1 MEISQKSTLAKL
13 LATENITLEHKNVP
27 TAYFD
32 LKERKVVLPIF
43 KKEMSA
49 DLYDLLIGHE
59 VSHALNTPL
68 DGWHDSASTKGRGYK
83 SFLNVIEDAR
93 IERDIKKRFPGLT
106 KVFTEDIVNY
116 TSWISSGSAS
126 AISILS
132 L

>member
-93 IERDIKKRFPGLT
+93 IERDIKKRFPVTIDRG
-106 KVFTEDIVNY
+106 KVL
-116 TSWISSGSAS
+116 ISRSPIPKKSNS
-126 AISILS
+126 YNSRYPL
-132 L
+132 